1 MHHIP
6 SITTDVIQTD
16 SGAYISISD
25 TARARIA
32 TISAN
37 PYSEVTIN
45 SKTTT
50 YIGSEYIEI
59 AGKRFDS
66 KQLAY
71 LLSKLLDEHPECQV

>member
-16 SGAYISISD
+16 SGAFLAVSD
-25 TARARIA
+25 TVS
-32 TISAN
+32 TVLHS
-37 PYSEVTIN
+37 TTTDQTLFN
-45 SKTTT
+45 STTT

-71 LLSKLLDEHPECQV
+71 LLSKLLDEHPECKI